1 MTPLP
6 QYMASS
12 APDVLEAV
20 RENMRRRKTFF
31 VAIREWADEFGCDSA
46 GFMSSH
52 EGLRVTD
59 LPIKPEGRGDWTKA
73 FGGWRPF
80 KSNKAEW
87 ERISEITVAWLP
99 VPGLPANVWSEEDPN
114 GSRFRMFPQPVECDG
129 VAWVGYPHP
138 PAREKRNGEMDPRWV
153 EVLASEYAAA
163 QKAYDE
169 GAPA

>member
-12 APDVLEAV
+12 EPDVLKAV
-20 RENMRRRKTFF
+20 RENMCRRKAFF
-31 VAIREWADEFGCDSA
+31 VAIREWADELGCDNA

-52 EGLRVTD
+52 KGLHVTD
-59 LPIKPEGRGDWTKA
+59 VPSKPEGRGDWTKA

-87 ERISEITVAWLP
+87 ERISEINVTWLP
-99 VPGLPANVWSEEDPN
+99 VPGLHENVWSEKD
-114 GSRFRMFPQPVECDG
+114 RDATCFRMFPQPFEHDG
-129 VAWVGYPHP
+129 RAWVGYPHP

-163 QKAYDE
+163 HEAHSQ
-169 GAPA
+169 GATS